1 MAPSAFRVRQMPSVL
16 LYRRSEKF
24 DPERF
29 LDEDV
34 VGWGNHTSVTDSLGI
49 KGKRSVM
56 LTALRLPTS
65 SPGTL
70 SSLSDGFRLVAYQP
84 PMEFSASM
92 RNSTRRM
99 ATSTRCI
106 LALRVEPDRR
116 APETT
121 EADQPTSERLVKA
134 TLSSARDGLCSSRHG
149 KDAAIMPRVEINSS
163 ACRRIPPTRHGL
175 LLGLGL
181 LFGVASCGASPISLV
196 AMALNALSVGAL
208 EPVPWQDAT
217 DALPITLALVTF
229 AALAAP
235 AIGVPL
241 LSSTRRRMAF
251 ARRLQPL
258 IILTGLSLLGWAT
271 TALAF
276 LLPFVDSST
285 TLTGL
290 TRPTWTAI
298 VAAGVTVAGIGA
310 LSGVGLVVGSARLA
324 ESLSDRLFGLNGT
337 FSAGR
342 ADIQS
347 APTDVP
353 SAPLPPVDARPPGP
367 IDPAAAPPQ
376 LVHTDSRWIPTNP

>member
-1 MAPSAFRVRQMPSVL
+1 
-16 LYRRSEKF
+16 
-24 DPERF
+24 
-29 LDEDV
+29 
-34 VGWGNHTSVTDSLGI
+34 
-49 KGKRSVM
+49 
-56 LTALRLPTS
+56 
-65 SPGTL
+65 
-70 SSLSDGFRLVAYQP
+70 
-84 PMEFSASM
+84 
-92 RNSTRRM
+92 
-99 ATSTRCI
+99 
-106 LALRVEPDRR
+106 
-116 APETT
+116 
-121 EADQPTSERLVKA
+121 
-134 TLSSARDGLCSSRHG
+134 
-149 KDAAIMPRVEINSS
+149 MPRVEINAA

-217 DALPITLALVTF
+217 DALPVTLALVTF

-241 LSSTRRRMAF
+241 LSSTRRRMGF

-290 TRPTWTAI
+290 TRPAWTAI

-310 LSGVGLVVGSARLA
+310 LSGVGLLVGSARLA
-324 ESLSDRLFGLNGT
+324 ESISDRLFGLNGT
-337 FSAGR
+337 FCWTCGY
-342 ADIQS
+342 
-347 APTDVP
+347 
-353 SAPLPPVDARPPGP
+353 PVGSDRCPEC
-367 IDPAAAPPQ
+367 AAP
-376 LVHTDSRWIPTNP
+376 SRRCPSTGTH